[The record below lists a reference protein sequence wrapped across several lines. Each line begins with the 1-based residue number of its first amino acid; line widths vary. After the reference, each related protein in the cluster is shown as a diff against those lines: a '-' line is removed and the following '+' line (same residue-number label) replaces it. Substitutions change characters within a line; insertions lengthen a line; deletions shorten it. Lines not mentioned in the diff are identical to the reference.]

1 MTIDGLFLWLII
13 NPFYVLCVK
22 LLHSYGTLCDPMGVR
37 GASPSD
43 HGILQGRVL
52 DLVAVPSLRGI
63 FPSRDRAPVSYLLHW
78 HTDSLR

>member
-22 LLHSYGTLCDPMGVR
+22 LLHSYWTLCDPMGVR

-43 HGILQGRVL
+43 HGILQARVL
-52 DLVAVPSLRGI
+52 DLVAVPSSRG
-63 FPSRDRAPVSYLLHW
+63 
-78 HTDSLR
+78 TSLPGIEHLSLISCTGMQIL